1 MQTPTG
7 AVDHE
12 RSSRADRLYAIT
24 RADLGVGMRAAQAG
38 HALIT
43 WVLRHGEP
51 CENLVVL
58 QVPDRLAL
66 EALARRLGKDRRVE
80 LFHEPDLGGQLTAI
94 AAGPECWRDVA
105 AVGLMR

>member
-1 MQTPTG
+1 
-7 AVDHE
+7 
-12 RSSRADRLYAIT
+12 
-24 RADLGVGMRAAQAG
+24 MRAAQSG

-51 CENLVVL
+51 PENLVVL

-66 EALARRLGKDRRVE
+66 EALARRLGSVRRVE

-105 AVGLMR
+105 SISLMR